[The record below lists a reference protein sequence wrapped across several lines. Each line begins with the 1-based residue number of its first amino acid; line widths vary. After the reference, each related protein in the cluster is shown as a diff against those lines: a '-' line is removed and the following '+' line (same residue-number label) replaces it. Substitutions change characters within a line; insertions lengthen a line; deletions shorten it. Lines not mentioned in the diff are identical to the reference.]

1 MCAPIKSK
9 TDQQQYQNKLPVW
22 PTTTTITT
30 TTTIARFTSKKE
42 GKEKKYQKI
51 NKVKQKIKNYSK
63 ETKTLDK

>member
-22 PTTTTITT
+22 STTTTITT
-30 TTTIARFTSKKE
+30 TTTIARFTSKKR
-42 GKEKKYQKI
+42 KRKKYQKI